1 MVLALSFA
9 VLLSPL
15 VVAILLTSRLSVR
28 AKIIAGGSML
38 SLLVILP
45 LLYFWFGSSLGL

>member
-1 MVLALSFA
+1 MILTLSIA

-15 VVAILLTSRLSVR
+15 VVALLLTSGLSVR
-28 AKIIAGGSML
+28 AKVIAGGSFL

-45 LLYFWFGSSLGL
+45 LLYFWFGSNLGL